1 MDAQIDPQTRDL
13 TGTRI
18 TTLAN
23 AIYLRL
29 IVPLGS
35 WWADPTVGSRLHE
48 LQREKD
54 LPRVAKLAEQYA
66 RQALLPLRDDGRAS
80 SLDVAAERAG
90 DGWLRLRIEVVDAG
104 GQRQTFE
111 HLVRVI

>member
-13 TGTRI
+13 TGGRI
-18 TTLAN
+18 ASLAN
-23 AIYLRL
+23 AVYLRL
-29 IVPLGS
+29 MVPLGT
-35 WWADPTVGSRLHE
+35 WWADSAVGSRLHE

-54 LPRVAKLAEQYA
+54 LSRVAKLAEQYA
-66 RQALLPLRDDGRAS
+66 RQALQPLRDDGRAS
-80 SLDVAAERAG
+80 NVDVAAERAG
-90 DGWLRLRIEVVDAG
+90 AGWLRLQVDVVDAG